1 MRIAITGATGFI
13 GLMLANKLAEDGHSV
28 RVLTRKKDVES
39 IFHPK
44 ISIFKGDLLES
55 NDVLK
60 RFTQDIDVLYH
71 CAAEINNRTLMWT
84 VNVTGTQN
92 LILAASGQVK
102 QWIQLSSTGV
112 YGNPLTGIIDEES
125 PTNPQNEYEI
135 SKLEAD
141 RLVMEAGELGLFKYT
156 IIRPSN
162 VFGQN
167 MRNQSIFQ
175 LIYSIQKGSFRYIG
189 KRGASANY
197 IPVSNVIEALMLLAH
212 NEKAFN
218 QLFILSDWCTIE
230 TFVTTI
236 AKELKVGI
244 PQLRLP
250 KLPLKF
256 VAYIVRLPFPN
267 FPLTPSRID
276 ALTTRCKYTCTK
288 ITSLLGYHSAERI
301 EEELKEMVIVF
312 NKRQSSNILN
322 NNEQK

>member
-13 GLMLANKLAEDGHSV
+13 GHMLANKLAENGHSV
-28 RVLTRKKDVES
+28 RILTRKNGFERS
-39 IFHPK
+39 FHPK
-44 ISIFKGDLLES
+44 ISIFEGDLLET
-55 NDVLK
+55 NGVLK
-60 RFTQDIDVLYH
+60 KFTQDIDILYH
-71 CAAEINNRTLMWT
+71 CAAEINNKALMWV
-84 VNVTGTQN
+84 VNVNGTEN
-92 LILAASGQVK
+92 LIQAASGQVK
-102 QWIQLSSTGV
+102 HWIQLSSTGV

-141 RLVMEAGELGLFKYT
+141 RLVMEAGEIGLFKYT

-175 LIYSIQKGSFRYIG
+175 LIYSIQKGRFRYIG

-197 IPVSNVIEALMLLAH
+197 IPVGNVIEALMLLAQ
-212 NEKAFN
+212 NKKAFN

-230 TFVTTI
+230 AFVTAI

-244 PQLRLP
+244 PLFRLP
-250 KLPLKF
+250 KFPLKF

-276 ALTTRCKYTCTK
+276 ALTTRCKYNCEK
-288 ITSLLGYHSAERI
+288 ITNLIGYQSPEII
-301 EEELKEMVIVF
+301 EEELKKMVVVF
-312 NKRQSSNILN
+312 NKRQSSNVLN
-322 NNEQK
+322 NNE